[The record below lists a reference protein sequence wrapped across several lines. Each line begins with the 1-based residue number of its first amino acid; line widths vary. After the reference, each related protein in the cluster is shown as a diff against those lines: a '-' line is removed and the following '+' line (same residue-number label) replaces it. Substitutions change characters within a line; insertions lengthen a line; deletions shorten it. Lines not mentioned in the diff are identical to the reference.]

1 MVRLEHPEYLYALL
15 LIPLLAI
22 VFLWMQRARSKAIRK
37 LGSEDLL
44 QQMMPEYSR
53 YKPVIKFLLL
63 SLALA
68 FFIIGWANPQMG
80 SKTEK
85 VTRKGIDVFIA
96 MDISQSMMAEDLA
109 PNRLER
115 AKRFTEDLVQELAGN
130 RIGLILFAANA
141 YLQMPL
147 TTDYAAAT
155 LFVQSVNTGMA
166 PYQGTAI
173 GGAIEL
179 AEKAF
184 PEDNKN
190 HKAIIIITDGENHDE
205 GAMAAAAEANSN
217 GLLIFTVGV
226 GTEEGSFVP
235 EVRNGTKVYKK
246 DRSGEAVRS
255 RLDVALMQEI
265 AEAGNGNY
273 FYLSEGMQITQS
285 LREQVDRMEK
295 REYEQR
301 IFDEYESYFQYCL
314 LAGLLVLLIEFML
327 SHRKSGWLSGVDIFR
342 SEQQT
347 ENV

>member
-15 LIPLLAI
+15 LIPLLA
-22 VFLWMQRARSKAIRK
+22 VAFLWMQRARLRAIRK

-44 QQMMPEYSR
+44 QQMMPDYSK
-53 YKPVIKFLLL
+53 YKPILKFLLL

-68 FFIIGWANPQMG
+68 LFIIGWANPQMG

-115 AKRFTEDLVQELAGN
+115 AKRFTEELVQELAGN
-130 RIGLILFAANA
+130 RVGLILFAANA

-166 PYQGTAI
+166 PYQGTSI
-173 GGAIEL
+173 GGAIQL

-205 GAMAAAAEANSN
+205 EAMAAAAEANNN

-235 EVRNGTKVYKK
+235 EIRNGTKVYKK

-255 RLDVALMQEI
+255 KLDADLMREI

-301 IFDEYESYFQYCL
+301 VFDEYESYFQYCI
-314 LAGLLVLLIEFML
+314 LAGLIVLLIEFML
-327 SHRKSGWLSGVDIFR
+327 SYRKSGWLSGVDIFR